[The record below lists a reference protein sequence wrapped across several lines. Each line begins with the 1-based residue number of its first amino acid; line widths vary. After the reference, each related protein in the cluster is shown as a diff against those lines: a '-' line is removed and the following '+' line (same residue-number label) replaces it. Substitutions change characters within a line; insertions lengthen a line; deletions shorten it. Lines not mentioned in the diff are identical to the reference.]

1 MSKVVGVVGV
11 AQGANVFS
19 VLATKIMAI
28 LKLDD
33 AGKVDKF
40 LKGEVKNLKSQIEG
54 IDMNKQTAALRYK
67 MDLSEVDS
75 KIEDAEEAV
84 EDSFTAVRVEDINS
98 NEAMKQF
105 SVKYWSGVQR
115 AENLLEE
122 LKNKRKAIVEAYD
135 KELESRN
142 EQIAKREA
150 RIAKIS

>member
-1 MSKVVGVVGV
+1 MSKVVEA

-19 VLATKIMAI
+19 ALVTKIMAI

-33 AGKVDKF
+33 AGKIDKF
-40 LKGEVKNLKSQIEG
+40 FKNEVKNLNSQIEG

-67 MDLSEVDS
+67 MDLSEIDS

-84 EDSFTAVRVEDINS
+84 EDSFAAVSVEDINS